1 MMKSSGNPHLT
12 RMLALV
18 PYLLARPGARLAD
31 VAQTFGV
38 SEKRLRDDLDLLF
51 MCGLPGHLPDDLIE
65 VSLEGDRIHVW
76 NADTI
81 ARPLRLTQ
89 DEALSLLVGLRT
101 LAGIRGLEDRG
112 VLDRTI
118 AKLERAAGEAA
129 ASASTSVAVDVEAEG
144 EVLAA
149 ARRALAEG
157 RLVHLR
163 YYVPGRD
170 EATERDVDPMRVIV
184 VEGRP
189 YLEGWCRMVLD
200 VRLFRL
206 DRVLGI
212 EVLDQPAAVPAH
224 ARPRP
229 LDAGLFQPSIN
240 DVVVTLELTAA
251 GRWVRD
257 YYPYESVEELPDGR
271 LLLRLRTPDPR
282 WIRRLAL
289 RLGDTG
295 RVLDPPQLVAD
306 VRGAAAAALEAY
318 QRQPVG

>member
-1 MMKSSGNPHLT
+1 MSSSGNPHLT

-18 PYLLARPGARLAD
+18 PYLLSRPGARLAD

-101 LAGIRGLEDRG
+101 LAGIRGLEDRD

-118 AKLERAAGEAA
+118 VKLERAAGEAA

-144 EVLAA
+144 EVLAT

-189 YLEGWCRMVLD
+189 YLEGWCRMALD

-212 EVLDQPAAVPAH
+212 EVLDEPAAVPAH

-229 LDAGLFQPSIN
+229 LDTGLFRPSID
-240 DVVVTLELTAA
+240 DVVVTLELTPA

-295 RVLDPPQLVAD
+295 RVLDPPELVED
-306 VRGAAAAALEAY
+306 VRSAAAEALAAYE
-318 QRQPVG
+318 RQPVG

>member
-1 MMKSSGNPHLT
+1 MRSAGNPHLT

-65 VSLEGDRIHVW
+65 VSLEGERIHVW

-189 YLEGWCRMVLD
+189 YLEGWCRMALD

-229 LDAGLFQPSIN
+229 LDGGLFRPSIN

-295 RVLDPPQLVAD
+295 RVLDPPELVAD
-306 VRGAAAAALEAY
+306 VQHAAAAALEAY
-318 QRQPVG
+318 ERQPVG

>member
-1 MMKSSGNPHLT
+1 MTPRTGNPHLT

-18 PYLLARPGARLAD
+18 PYLLSRPGSRLSD

-38 SEKRLRDDLDLLF
+38 SEKRLREDLDLLF

-65 VSLEGDRIHVW
+65 VSLEGDQIHVW

-101 LAGIRGLEDRG
+101 LAGIRGLQDRD

-129 ASASTSVAVDVEAEG
+129 ASASTSVAVDVETEG
-144 EVLAA
+144 EVLAT
-149 ARRALAEG
+149 ARRALTEG
-157 RLVHLR
+157 RLLHLR

-189 YLEGWCRMVLD
+189 YLEGWCRLASD

-206 DRVLGI
+206 DRILTIDVLN
-212 EVLDQPAAVPAH
+212 EPAAVPAH

-229 LDAGLFQPSIN
+229 LDTGLFRPSTN
-240 DVVVTLELTAA
+240 DVVVTLELTAG

-257 YYPYESVEELPDGR
+257 YYPYESVEELPDDR

-289 RLGDTG
+289 RLGETG
-295 RVLDPPQLVAD
+295 RVVDPPELVED
-306 VRGAAAAALEAY
+306 VRAAAAAALSAY
-318 QRQPVG
+318 DREPVG

>member
-1 MMKSSGNPHLT
+1 
-12 RMLALV
+12 
-18 PYLLARPGARLAD
+18 LAD

-101 LAGIRGLEDRG
+101 LAGIRGLEDLG

-189 YLEGWCRMVLD
+189 YLEGWCRMALD

-295 RVLDPPQLVAD
+295 RVLDPPELVAD

-318 QRQPVG
+318 ERQPVG